1 MPVTIL
7 GPVAGSGASLRL
19 YSSKVSAGF
28 PSPAQ
33 DHLEREISLDEILQI
48 RAPHTY
54 LVRAG
59 GDSMIRAGIHDGDL
73 MVVDRS
79 REAEPGDIVIA
90 AVNGDLFAEVQ
101 SERATKA
108 MAVMDA
114 INARWG
120 RGTVRPGGV
129 PAAPEWGMRREL
141 MSRSYTT
148 RLDELWEVQ

>member
-90 AVNGDLFAEVQ
+90 AVNGEPTVKRLAKDGSQWCCAPRSSV
-101 SERATKA
+101 RAQ
-108 MAVMDA
+108 VHP
-114 INARWG
+114 G
-120 RGTVRPGGV
+120 RG
-129 PAAPEWGMRREL
+129 
-141 MSRSYTT
+141 
-148 RLDELWEVQ
+148 

>member
-48 RAPHTY
+48 RAPHMY

-90 AVNGDLFAEVQ
+90 AVNGEPTVKRLAKDGSQVVLRAENP
-101 SERATKA
+101 RY
-108 MAVMDA
+108 
-114 INARWG
+114 
-120 RGTVRPGGV
+120 
-129 PAAPEWGMRREL
+129 APRYILEG
-141 MSRSYTT
+141 
-148 RLDELWEVQ
+148 DELLVWGVVRYSVRCHEHG

>member
-90 AVNGDLFAEVQ
+90 AVNGEPTVKRLAKDGSQVVLRAENP
-101 SERATKA
+101 RY
-108 MAVMDA
+108 
-114 INARWG
+114 
-120 RGTVRPGGV
+120 
-129 PAAPEWGMRREL
+129 APRYILEE
-141 MSRSYTT
+141 
-148 RLDELWEVQ
+148 DELLVWGVVRYSVRCHEHG

>member
-73 MVVDRS
+73 MVVDRP

-90 AVNGDLFAEVQ
+90 AVNGEPTVKRLAKDGSQVVLRAENL
-101 SERATKA
+101 RY
-108 MAVMDA
+108 
-114 INARWG
+114 
-120 RGTVRPGGV
+120 
-129 PAAPEWGMRREL
+129 APRYILEG
-141 MSRSYTT
+141 
-148 RLDELWEVQ
+148 DELLVRCVVRYSVRCHEHG

>member
-90 AVNGDLFAEVQ
+90 AVNGEPTVKHLAKDGSQVVLRAENP
-101 SERATKA
+101 RY
-108 MAVMDA
+108 
-114 INARWG
+114 
-120 RGTVRPGGV
+120 
-129 PAAPEWGMRREL
+129 APRYILEG
-141 MSRSYTT
+141 
-148 RLDELWEVQ
+148 DELLVWGVVRYSVRCHEHG